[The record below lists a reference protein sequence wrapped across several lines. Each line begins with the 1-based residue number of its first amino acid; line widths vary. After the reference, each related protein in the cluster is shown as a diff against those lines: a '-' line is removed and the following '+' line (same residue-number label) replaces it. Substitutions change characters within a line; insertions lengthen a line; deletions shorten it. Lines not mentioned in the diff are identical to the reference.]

1 MLDTRY
7 PGVANDFC
15 VSGGKL
21 VSMVENGKLKVC
33 PVCKG
38 EVPPERGPAAF
49 YCSVSCRDKA
59 RDKRVRLRE
68 KGDNSMP
75 RAPSGGDGTPAADQD
90 MFTYRLGDAASLVTA
105 VRKTL
110 DRMDM
115 RHDPIN
121 DTRVAIVKSL
131 AAAIDDAMTIGAI
144 ANCGAAIASNVKQ
157 LRETL
162 LEMAPTDIQVDP
174 YDKLIEELEDGP
186 PSRPDPTW

>member
-1 MLDTRY
+1 M
-7 PGVANDFC
+7 
-15 VSGGKL
+15 SESKI
-21 VSMVENGKLKVC
+21 C

-38 EVPPERGPAAF
+38 EIPPERGPAAF

-59 RDKRVRLRE
+59 RDKRERAKKRGASADE
-68 KGDNSMP
+68 AGPK
-75 RAPSGGDGTPAADQD
+75 APSGGDGLPAVSPEGVS
-90 MFTYRLGDAASLVTA
+90 YRLGDAVSLVTA
-105 VRKTL
+105 VRHTL
-110 DRMDM
+110 DRMDT

-121 DTRVAIVKSL
+121 DTRTAIVKSL

-174 YDKLIEELEDGP
+174 YDQLIEELG
-186 PSRPDPTW
+186 SDPTSPPDSSW